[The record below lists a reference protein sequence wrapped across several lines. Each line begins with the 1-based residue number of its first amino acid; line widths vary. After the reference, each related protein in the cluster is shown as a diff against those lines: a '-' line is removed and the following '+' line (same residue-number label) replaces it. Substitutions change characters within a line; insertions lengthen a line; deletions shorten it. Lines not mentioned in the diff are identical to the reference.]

1 MIIDEC
7 KKDLASE
14 FGMKDLG
21 LKHEFI
27 GLEVWKRLNDIFLIQ
42 GKYMAN
48 ILKRLS
54 MMDSK
59 SMTTPMDKNLKNIM
73 SDYALNSYLV
83 DAMMYR

>member
-1 MIIDEC
+1 M
-7 KKDLASE
+7 
-14 FGMKDLG
+14 
-21 LKHEFI
+21 
-27 GLEVWKRLNDIFLIQ
+27 WKRLNDIFLIQ